1 MGSLVSSFFQNIRF
15 YRSLRFRIFLI
26 VLLIGTIPAVIM
38 RFIMVRG
45 YENRSLSQ
53 KVSEVTNQSAIV
65 AAHLARTDYFSDTSD
80 PVINDELT
88 QMSNLYDGRILVIND
103 DFLIIKDTYGKS
115 QGRYIVSAE
124 VISCMNGSRN
134 MWVTDDENRYLEITV
149 PILDETT
156 GVVYGALVASASTDS
171 IHDNVEV
178 LGRRARIV
186 EAVIA
191 VIVLFI
197 AYALSMT
204 LLKPF
209 DKVIRAVDSVKEGF
223 DPGTESI
230 EVPDYTETKD
240 IMDAFHHLMS
250 RMKEVDDSREEFV
263 ANVSHEL
270 KTPLASMKVLSD
282 SLIQGGDSVDA
293 ATYRE
298 FMLDIAEEVDREN
311 KIINNLMSLVKLD
324 GNETAKMNLEPKSL
338 SEMLKQL
345 IKTLTPL
352 AEKSRVELL
361 YEEKTDVTANI
372 DETKLSLA
380 IMNLIENAIKYN
392 KEDGWVRVTLDSD
405 LQFAVITVSDSGMGI
420 PEESINRIYDR
431 FYRVDKSHSR
441 EIGGT
446 GLGLSITRN
455 AILLHRGAIKAASIV
470 GEGTTFTVKIPIAA
484 GEAV

>member
-1 MGSLVSSFFQNIRF
+1 MKALFASLFQNIRF

-26 VLLIGTIPAVIM
+26 VLLIGILPAVVM
-38 RFIMVRG
+38 RFMMVKS
-45 YENRSLSQ
+45 YENRAMNQ
-53 KVSEVTNQSAIV
+53 KISEVTNQSAII
-65 AAHLARTDYFSDTSD
+65 AAHLARTDYFSDTGD

-88 QMSNLYDGRILVIND
+88 QMANLYDGRILIID
-103 DFLIIKDTYGKS
+103 DDYMIIKDTYGKS
-115 QGRYIVSAE
+115 QGKYLVSGE

-134 MWVTDDENRYLEITV
+134 MSGFDEENRYLEITV
-149 PILDETT
+149 PILSEDS
-156 GVVYGALVASASTDS
+156 GVLYGALVASASTDG

-178 LGRRARIV
+178 LARRAR
-186 EAVIA
+186 VIDV
-191 VIVLFI
+191 VIVVVVLII
-197 AYALSMT
+197 AYALSST

-209 DKVIRAVDSVKEGF
+209 DKVIKAVDSVKEGF
-223 DPGTESI
+223 EPGIESI

-240 IMDAFHHLMS
+240 IMDAFHHLML

-293 ATYRE
+293 ETYRE

-311 KIINNLMSLVKLD
+311 KIINNLLSLVKLD
-324 GNETAKMNLEPKSL
+324 GTDTSQVELELHDL
-338 SEMLKQL
+338 SVMLQQL
-345 IKTLTPL
+345 VKTLTPL
-352 AEKSRVELL
+352 AQESGVELI
-361 YEEKTDVTANI
+361 YEEKAPVEAEI

-380 IMNLIENAIKYN
+380 IMNLMENAIKYN
-392 KEDGWVRVTLDSD
+392 KENGWVKVGLDAD

-420 PEESINRIYDR
+420 PEDSINRIYDR

-446 GLGLSITRN
+446 GLGLAITRN
-455 AILLHRGAIKAASIV
+455 AILLHRGAIKASSIV
-470 GEGTTFTVKIPIAA
+470 GEGTTFTVRIPLRQDI
-484 GEAV
+484 

>member
-1 MGSLVSSFFQNIRF
+1 MKTLITSLFQNNRL

-26 VLLIGTIPAVIM
+26 MLVIGIVPAFIM
-38 RFIMVRG
+38 RLLVVRG
-45 YENRSLSQ
+45 YESRAMNQ
-53 KVSEVTNQSAIV
+53 KISEVTNQSAIV
-65 AAHLARTDYFSDTSD
+65 AAHLARTGYFSDTSD
-80 PVINDELT
+80 PVINDELL
-88 QMSNLYDGRILVIND
+88 QMSNLYDGRILVID
-103 DFLIIKDTYGKS
+103 DGFRIIKDTYGKS
-115 QGRYIVSAE
+115 QGKYIVSSE
-124 VISCMNGSRN
+124 VISCMRGSRN
-134 MWVTDDENRYLEITV
+134 MWGMDEENRYLEITV
-149 PILDETT
+149 PIVDEDT
-156 GVVYGALVASASTDS
+156 GKVAGAFVASASTDT
-171 IHDNVEV
+171 IHDNVTV
-178 LGRRARIV
+178 LGRRALTIEV
-186 EAVIA
+186 AIII
-191 VIVLFI
+191 IVLII
-197 AYALSMT
+197 AYAISSS

-209 DKVIRAVDSVKEGF
+209 DKVIRAVNSVKEGF
-223 DPGTESI
+223 DPGAESI

-240 IMDAFHHLMS
+240 IMDAFHHLMA

-311 KIINNLMSLVKLD
+311 KIINSLLSLVKLD
-324 GNETAKMNLEPKSL
+324 GSDA
-338 SEMLKQL
+338 SEMNFETHDLSQMLSQL
-345 IKTLTPL
+345 IKTLIPL
-352 AEKSRVELL
+352 AEESGIELMYEEKSRVEA
-361 YEEKTDVTANI
+361 EV

-392 KEDGWVRVTLDSD
+392 KENGWVKITLDSD
-405 LQFAVITVSDSGMGI
+405 VQFALITVSDSGMGI

-455 AILLHRGAIKAASIV
+455 AILLHRGAIKAASIL
-470 GEGTTFTVKIPIAA
+470 GEGTTFTVRIPLRANA
-484 GEAV
+484 

>member
-1 MGSLVSSFFQNIRF
+1 MRTLTSKLLQNIRL
-15 YRSLRFRIFLI
+15 YKSLRFRIFLI
-26 VLLIGTIPAVIM
+26 VLLIGIIPAFVM
-38 RFIMVRG
+38 RYIMVQG
-45 YENRSLSQ
+45 YENRAMNQ
-53 KVSEVTNQSAIV
+53 KVAEVTNQSAIV

-80 PVINDELT
+80 IVINDELT

-103 DFLIIKDTYGKS
+103 DFQIIKDTYNKS
-115 QGRYIVSAE
+115 QGKYIVSSE

-134 MWVTDDENRYLEITV
+134 MSSQDEENRYLEITV
-149 PILDETT
+149 PILDEAT
-156 GVVYGALVASASTDS
+156 GKMYGALVASASTDS

-178 LGRRARIV
+178 LARRARVV
-186 EAVIA
+186 EVVIA
-191 VIVLFI
+191 VLIIII
-197 AYALSMT
+197 AYSLSLT

-223 DPGTESI
+223 DPGVESI

-250 RMKEVDDSREEFV
+250 RMKEVDESRDEFV

-282 SLIQGGDSVDA
+282 SLIQSGDSVDA
-293 ATYRE
+293 ETYRE

-311 KIINNLMSLVKLD
+311 KVINNLLSLVKLD
-324 GNETAKMNLEPKSL
+324 RSKEAEVALETRDL
-338 SEMLKQL
+338 SEMLQQL

-352 AEKSRVELL
+352 AEESGVSLF
-361 YEEKTDVTANI
+361 YEEKVPVKADI

-392 KEDGWVRVTLDSD
+392 KENGWVRVTLDAD

-420 PEESINRIYDR
+420 PEDSINKIYDR

-446 GLGLSITRN
+446 GLGLAITRN
-455 AILLHRGAIKAASIV
+455 AVLLHRGAIKATSIL
-470 GEGTTFTVKIPIAA
+470 GEGTTFTVKIPLRKDI
-484 GEAV
+484 